1 MKKMYI
7 PPVVEIMQLD
17 EEEHICTTS
26 TIDMGG
32 QTDHFDS
39 RGSMDE
45 FDEDEDEE
53 ELIYLHDA
61 WN

>member
-7 PPVVEIMQLD
+7 PPVAEIMQLD
-17 EEEHICTTS
+17 EDEQICTTS

-39 RGSMDE
+39 RGSMGE
-45 FDEDEDEE
+45 FDEDDDD